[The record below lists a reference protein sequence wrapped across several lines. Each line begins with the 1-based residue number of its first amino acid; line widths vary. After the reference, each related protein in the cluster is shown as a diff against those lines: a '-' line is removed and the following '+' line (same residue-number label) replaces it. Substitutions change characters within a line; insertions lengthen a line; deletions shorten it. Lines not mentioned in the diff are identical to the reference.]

1 MNENSCFFA
10 VVVTFIVIVLICCV
24 PFVLE
29 SKTQD
34 PRISAITW
42 DPNECLLSWS
52 YWNEQ
57 GEKHQF
63 TIDLH
68 DQKTGTMTDGT
79 TKYPLAASDQLDTHR
94 HLTALT
100 IYVIQSTDWFEQGGV
115 YQQVPKQQPE
125 KINIPQRTDGA
136 GLLLSAVASVL
147 P

>member
-1 MNENSCFFA
+1 MKKDSYLF
-10 VVVTFIVIVLICCV
+10 TLVIVLAVVTVMCLL

-34 PRISAITW
+34 PRIGPITW
-42 DPNECLLSWS
+42 DPQTCTLSWS

-57 GEKHQF
+57 GEKQQF

-79 TKYPLAASDQLDTHR
+79 TKYPLAAPDQLDTHR

-100 IYVIQSTDWFEQGGV
+100 IYAIQSTDWFEQGGV
-115 YQQVPKQQPE
+115 YQ
-125 KINIPQRTDGA
+125 
-136 GLLLSAVASVL
+136 
-147 P
+147 